1 MSEDKTVE
9 QTTEKTATDET
20 VNEETSTPETTEETS
35 TETKAE
41 EVDYK
46 AELEIAQ
53 NTIKT
58 QKGIINH
65 KEEVIKTEKA
75 KNSDEIDDIAELE
88 DETDRF
94 AEFEKKQSQEMED
107 FKFNQTQDKIEDEI
121 NRLAKSEDE
130 AELVRFH
137 MRNSVKMVDYSLK
150 SIQSAAKSAWLI
162 ANEKKILSTNTEL
175 ANSLKAKSSMTTT
188 ANTSSQSIK
197 EDPEEYSGEEKKLI
211 DKFAKRG
218 EKITASAPR

>member
-35 TETKAE
+35 TE

-53 NTIKT
+53 NTIDK

>member
-35 TETKAE
+35 TE

-53 NTIKT
+53 NTIDK

-75 KNSDEIDDIAELE
+75 KNSDEEIDDIAELE
-88 DETDRF
+88 DETNRF
-94 AEFEKKQSQEMED
+94 AEFEKKQSQDMED

-121 NRLAKSEDE
+121 NKLANSEDE

-137 MRNSVKMVDYSLK
+137 MKNSVKMVDYSLK

-218 EKITASAPR
+218 ESITASAPR